1 MKIRQ
6 WHIGALVLAGA
17 AAGALAACND
27 QVPILAT
34 PETRGVTL
42 DAGPA
47 AADPQLARQLSELK
61 QSTAKYHDLDV
72 AMEDYPGLV
81 IIEGLTSPDG
91 CVSDA
96 AAGGM
101 GYHYAGAVALD
112 DEVDFRTPELL
123 VYAPVEGGPR
133 TDPQGNPRARLA
145 AFDYF
150 IPYSD
155 TWPDGGTAPTS
166 EDMGLAI
173 DPPID
178 FAPSRFGGWMFH
190 IWLWEHNPDG
200 MFSNWNSAIPL
211 CEDSPY

>member
-1 MKIRQ
+1 MKIRH
-6 WHIGALVLAGA
+6 WPIGFLVLTGA
-17 AAGALAACND
+17 AAGVLAACNE
-27 QVPILAT
+27 QAPSLAA
-34 PETRGVTL
+34 PAVAGVKV
-42 DAGPA
+42 DASPTA
-47 AADPQLARQLSELK
+47 ANPQLARQLSELK
-61 QSTAKYHDLDV
+61 KSTAKYHDLDA

-81 IIEGLTSPDG
+81 VIEGLTSPDG

-96 AAGGM
+96 TAGGM
-101 GYHYAGAVALD
+101 GYHYAGAVGLD
-112 DEVDFRTPELL
+112 DEVDYRTPELL

-133 TDPQGNPRARLA
+133 EDSQGNPRARLA

-155 TWPDGGTAPTS
+155 TWPEGGTAPTS

-173 DPPID
+173 DPPIA

-200 MFSNWNSAIPL
+200 MFSNWNSAVPL
-211 CEDSPY
+211 CENSPY